1 MTVIDDVP
9 VPKQIPVMQKTL
21 DELIDRG
28 DISSRD
34 LDTRTMDALEGRQP
48 LKCVLPGPVTL
59 LQQNMPAIMQLIRP
73 RVCRSSSRLG
83 R

>member
-1 MTVIDDVP
+1 MHQGRWFYSLFCRMVMAFADVLISR
-9 VPKQIPVMQKTL
+9 QIPVMQKTL

-48 LKCVLPGPVTL
+48 LECLLPGPIPL
-59 LQQNMPAIMQLIRP
+59 LQ
-73 RVCRSSSRLG
+73 
-83 R
+83 